1 MGTVLT
7 EPERRRRRTPQEK
20 IAIVQET
27 FQPGSSVSL
36 VARRHNVNANQV
48 FKWRKQYQ
56 DGSLA
61 AVSAGEEVVP
71 ASELNSAMKQIREL
85 QRLLGKKTMENE
97 ILKEAVEYGKGKKM
111 DCARTLI
118 ARGRRVKP
126 VSEALGVSRAQLSLY
141 RYRQTDWQDGRMQRH
156 RDDAELLEH
165 IRAEVADLPSY
176 GYRRIWANLRRRSE
190 QEGLPRVNA
199 KRVWRVMRDNG
210 LLLES
215 KRRPTLDTRRHT
227 GRVAVAESNRR
238 WSSDGFEFRCDNG
251 EKLRVTF
258 AIDCGDREA
267 LDWAASTGGYD
278 SDTVQ
283 DVMLRSVERRFGQN
297 LPTAPIEWLTD
308 NGSAYRADETRS
320 FAKMLGLKP
329 RTTAIRSPQSNG
341 VAESFVKTMKR
352 DYIGMMPKPDSQTAV
367 LNLSLAFEHYNEY
380 HPHSALGYRSPREYR
395 RRGKPST

>member
-1 MGTVLT
+1 
-7 EPERRRRRTPQEK
+7 
-20 IAIVQET
+20 
-27 FQPGSSVSL
+27 
-36 VARRHNVNANQV
+36 
-48 FKWRKQYQ
+48 
-56 DGSLA
+56 
-61 AVSAGEEVVP
+61 
-71 ASELNSAMKQIREL
+71 
-85 QRLLGKKTMENE
+85 
-97 ILKEAVEYGKGKKM
+97 
-111 DCARTLI
+111 
-118 ARGRRVKP
+118 
-126 VSEALGVSRAQLSLY
+126 
-141 RYRQTDWQDGRMQRH
+141 MQRH

-215 KRRPTLDTRRHT
+215 KRRPTPDTRRHT

>member
-97 ILKEAVEYGKGKKM
+97 ILKEAVEYGKANKM

-215 KRRPTLDTRRHT
+215 KRRPTPDTRRHT